1 LSVIPATPY
10 AVVIISYNKL
20 FFKRRNGPPEGGPFA
35 AHNHMMFPKARLVL
49 RTARLPSRSNRF
61 ETSGYIELIAAAAKV
76 APATMPTLRPSVS
89 VRIQFTPFR
98 RIGLYVKAGAKH
110 KAVCK

>member
-1 LSVIPATPY
+1 MLSLLY
-10 AVVIISYNKL
+10 LIIN
-20 FFKRRNGPPEGGPFA
+20 FFSNEETARPKVDRLL
-35 AHNHMMFPKARLVL
+35 HNHMMLPKARLVL
-49 RTARLPSRSNRF
+49 RTARLPSRSIRF